1 MNENINAYG
10 RASIKVIGVGGGGGN
25 AVNRMIS
32 AGITSATFLSVN
44 TDGQALCMSIAETLQ
59 IGEQE
64 TRGLGAGAN
73 PEKGERAAEE
83 SIEKIREQLQGV
95 DLVFI
100 TAGMGG
106 GTGTGAA
113 PVIANLAHEMGIL
126 TVAVVTKPFDFE
138 GKKRMINAEN
148 GIDKLRGVVDTLL
161 VIPNQK
167 LLNIV
172 NEKATMLQAFAIAD
186 DVLRQGIQGVSDLI
200 VKPSMIN
207 LDFADVQTI
216 MQDKGLAHMG
226 VGVGKGKN
234 RAIDAVIQAVQS
246 PLLET
251 EIVGATGVIFNI
263 LGGPDLTL
271 SEVDTACKLI
281 QDSIDPDA
289 NIIFGAG
296 IDENIKEEVAVT
308 IIATGFDQKNTSAK
322 ETEEIDLDDFEDA
335 EFEAFDEPPISRH
348 AASIPSRNTEVREEA
363 PRNIKP
369 SRIDIEDDNVPP
381 FLKKLKGLR

>member
-1 MNENINAYG
+1 MNENLNAYG
-10 RASIKVIGVGGGGGN
+10 KASIKVIGVGGGGGN
-25 AVNRMIS
+25 AVNRMIA
-32 AGITSATFLSVN
+32 AGIDSAQFLAIN
-44 TDGQALCMSIAETLQ
+44 TDGQALCMSSADILQ
-59 IGEQE
+59 IGENE

-73 PEKGERAAEE
+73 PDKGERAAEE

-113 PVIANLAHEMGIL
+113 PVIANLAHDMGIL

-138 GKKRMINAEN
+138 GRKRMANAER
-148 GIDKLRGVVDTLL
+148 GIEKLRGVVDTLL

-172 NEKATMLQAFAIAD
+172 NEKATVLQSFAIAD

-200 VKPSMIN
+200 VKPALIN

-216 MQDKGLAHMG
+216 MKDKGLAHMG

-234 RAIDAVIQAVQS
+234 RAYDAVIQAVQS

-271 SEVDTACKLI
+271 SEVDAACKLI

-308 IIATGFDQKNTSAK
+308 IIATGFEQK
-322 ETEEIDLDDFEDA
+322 TENEEEEVEEQEYQDFEEDG
-335 EFEAFDEPPISRH
+335 FESFEEPTP
-348 AASIPSRNTEVREEA
+348 VRETPQ
-363 PRNIKP
+363 PRYQEEDSINS

-381 FLKKLKGLR
+381 FLRKLRGLR

>member
-1 MNENINAYG
+1 MNENMNAYG
-10 RASIKVIGVGGGGGN
+10 SASIKVIGVGGGGGN
-25 AVNRMIS
+25 AVNRMIA
-32 AGITSATFLSVN
+32 AGITSAQFLSVN
-44 TDGQALCMSIAETLQ
+44 TDGQALCMSSAETLQ

-83 SIEKIREQLQGV
+83 SIEKIREHLQGV

-126 TVAVVTKPFDFE
+126 TVAVVTKPFNFE
-138 GKKRMINAEN
+138 GKKRMVNAEK
-148 GIDKLRGVVDTLL
+148 GIEKLRGVVDTLL

-167 LLNIV
+167 LLDIV
-172 NEKATMLQAFAIAD
+172 NEKATMLQSFAIAD

-200 VKPSMIN
+200 VKPALIN

-216 MQDKGLAHMG
+216 MKDKGLAHMG

-234 RAIDAVIQAVQS
+234 RAYDAVIQAVQS

-251 EIVGATGVIFNI
+251 EILGATGVIFNI

-271 SEVDTACKLI
+271 SEVDQACKLI
-281 QDSIDPDA
+281 QDAIDPDA

-308 IIATGFDQKNTSAK
+308 IIATGFENKQDKQEEEK
-322 ETEEIDLDDFEDA
+322 TELDNFDDG
-335 EFEAFDEPPISRH
+335 EFETFDEPTPIRQ
-348 AASIPSRNTEVREEA
+348 TGVRRGYEEEPQQ
-363 PRNIKP
+363 PRRDGVGT
-369 SRIDIEDDNVPP
+369 SRIDVEDDNVPP
-381 FLKKLKGLR
+381 FLRKLRGLR

>member
-1 MNENINAYG
+1 MNENLNAYG
-10 RASIKVIGVGGGGGN
+10 KASIKVIGVGGGGGN
-25 AVNRMIS
+25 AVNRMIE
-32 AGITSATFLSVN
+32 AGIDSASFLAVN
-44 TDGQALCMSIAETLQ
+44 TDGQALCMSHAEILQ
-59 IGEQE
+59 IGEHE

-83 SIEKIREQLQGV
+83 SIEKIRDELQGV

-138 GKKRMINAEN
+138 GRKRMINAEK
-148 GIDKLRGVVDTLL
+148 GIEKLRGVVDTLL

-172 NEKATMLQAFAIAD
+172 NEKATVLQSFAIAD

-200 VKPSMIN
+200 VKPALIN

-216 MQDKGLAHMG
+216 MKDKGLAHMG

-251 EIVGATGVIFNI
+251 EITGATGVIFNI

-271 SEVDTACKLI
+271 AEVDQACRLI
-281 QDSIDPDA
+281 QDSIDTDA

-308 IIATGFDQKNTSAK
+308 IIATGFEQK
-322 ETEEIDLDDFEDA
+322 EDA
-335 EFEAFDEPPISRH
+335 DDYATEQVESEPEYEEFDDEAGFETFEEPTPVRQAPQSRQEDTGIN
-348 AASIPSRNTEVREEA
+348 S
-363 PRNIKP
+363 

-381 FLKKLKGLR
+381 FLRKLRGLR